1 MPEQAKGDKV
11 ELRGWIPRHVMD
23 VIDAVAIARRM
34 PRATLVT
41 QILDVWVQEQ
51 MREAD
56 LIGRVAGAKGARA
69 ASGGGE
75 A

>member
-56 LIGRVAGAKGARA
+56 LIGRVAGAKATRA